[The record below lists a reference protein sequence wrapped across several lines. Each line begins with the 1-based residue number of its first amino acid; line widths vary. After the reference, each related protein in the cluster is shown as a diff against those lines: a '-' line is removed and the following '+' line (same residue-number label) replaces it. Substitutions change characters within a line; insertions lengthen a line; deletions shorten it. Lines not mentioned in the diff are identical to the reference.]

1 MTTIESILSQHGPLM
16 SSELARLLGKKDV
29 IPINTASQ
37 KVSRNTNIQ
46 KIKGFY
52 SSNQS
57 FCYLKEHEDNGSF
70 YDNFIKSL
78 YENGRKYWYCINAL
92 RLHGGILNQ
101 TVLECY
107 TNYPIKPLKGHLPF
121 SKVMQKFVK
130 EGILVYNDSY
140 YSLSPK
146 FHINRTATVAHKTIE
161 QIKIDILTSFNNL
174 VKNTGIIS
182 FSTGTQFAEYGKFRW
197 SFKGVSK
204 VAGLIQNGNSG
215 FLLADILIGNAFYE
229 DDIRFFIEKIQHIQ
243 SYKNAPRILP
253 FFIVDDLDNKALIML
268 KKKGIIIGFIGELFG
283 QKYAETLKELV
294 TILTN
299 TGASLKKTP
308 EKYLDLIT
316 ELKKYNE
323 GLVNNIRGTLFE
335 YMVGYIHSNICQSID
350 IGREIIENNARHE
363 MDILAIYS
371 DKIVIAECKATK
383 SKVDIEVINKWIDFK
398 IPAFKTWLDKQETYK
413 KKELVFE
420 FWSTSGFNADALDR
434 LERYSKSVKKY
445 KVTYFQAREMREKAR
460 LMNNK
465 KFKEALDNYFLKID
479 V

>member
-268 KKKGIIIGFIGELFG
+268 KK
-283 QKYAETLKELV
+283 
-294 TILTN
+294 
-299 TGASLKKTP
+299 
-308 EKYLDLIT
+308 
-316 ELKKYNE
+316 
-323 GLVNNIRGTLFE
+323 
-335 YMVGYIHSNICQSID
+335 
-350 IGREIIENNARHE
+350 RE
-363 MDILAIYS
+363 
-371 DKIVIAECKATK
+371 
-383 SKVDIEVINKWIDFK
+383 
-398 IPAFKTWLDKQETYK
+398 
-413 KKELVFE
+413 
-420 FWSTSGFNADALDR
+420 
-434 LERYSKSVKKY
+434 
-445 KVTYFQAREMREKAR
+445 
-460 LMNNK
+460 
-465 KFKEALDNYFLKID
+465 
-479 V
+479 